1 MSAKLACK
9 SHGRMSASRMV
20 GMQEALSKT
29 CERECLQKG
38 VRCVLVLR
46 DNVSLIVTYLPVILV
61 IQQIGLLRN
70 KQQLLMMQKPISETV
85 VQPPQ

>member
-1 MSAKLACK
+1 MDVGQAGLQIPWPHECE
-9 SHGRMSASRMV
+9 SHGGDARGV
-20 GMQEALSKT
+20 VEDV
-29 CERECLQKG
+29 LQKD

-46 DNVSLIVTYLPVILV
+46 DNVNLIVTYLPVILV